1 MSEKKENV
9 VDKLNNALLDFV
21 GQTFGDSGRDFI
33 EDTQDKVKEL
43 SSTSVKRFM
52 DFSDSVIENL
62 NLKDND
68 QVIKARDTVEDLL
81 KQAGLLEEE
90 FEEEEF

>member
-33 EDTQDKVKEL
+33 EETQGKVKEL
-43 SSTSVKRFM
+43 SSTSIKRFM
-52 DFSDSVIENL
+52 DFSDSVLDNL
-62 NLKDND
+62 NLKENE
-68 QVIKARDTVEDLL
+68 QVVKARDTVEDLL
-81 KQAGLLEEE
+81 RQAGLIEED